1 MYALVSGFGLYAFFE
16 LWDQKLWVLC
26 CVLPVFA
33 LCLWADLKK
42 RKTLRAEITAR
53 LGAGLV
59 SGEARPQLCAEALRG
74 SSARTRL
81 LLLRVE
87 EQRRL
92 GKDEMELIELKS
104 LAPKRDAGL
113 LVFSLICACFLNGLG
128 PVLRHSRKNSREK
141 VAPMLFQ
148 RDVSFP

>member
-1 MYALVSGFGLYAFFE
+1 MTDPNWEFRPGSGPLPKTPEHTLVLHIYESLLVYALVSGFGLYAFFE

-59 SGEARPQLCAEALRG
+59 SGEARPQLCAEALR
-74 SSARTRL
+74 
-81 LLLRVE
+81 V
-87 EQRRL
+87 L
-92 GKDEMELIELKS
+92 GYYS
-104 LAPKRDAGL
+104 YA
-113 LVFSLICACFLNGLG
+113 S
-128 PVLRHSRKNSREK
+128 KNNEDSEK
-141 VAPMLFQ
+141 TKWN
-148 RDVSFP
+148 S